1 MGGIGNPGFFGTVG
15 VEGTT
20 VHIFRG
26 DPADSEAARIID
38 AKGTEVLLRH
48 MPSRVG
54 CQLRVLSIQVVPRIR
69 SVDSSIVGSVIWQVE
84 TSTIQPFLT
93 KTSLLLRA
101 SGKAIRNIISS
112 VVIATQT

>member
-1 MGGIGNPGFFGTVG
+1 VGGIGNPGFFGMVG

-48 MPSRVG
+48 MPSSVG
-54 CQLRVLSIQVVPRIR
+54 CQLLVLSIRWFR
-69 SVDSSIVGSVIWQVE
+69 E
-84 TSTIQPFLT
+84 
-93 KTSLLLRA
+93 
-101 SGKAIRNIISS
+101 
-112 VVIATQT
+112 